1 MSGVKGRVAIVTG
14 GARGIGAATAR
25 HLAEAGAKVAVLD
38 LNGEAAKA
46 TAAAISETA
55 GEAVGFEANVT
66 DRDSMT
72 RVIDSIANQF
82 GSVDILMN
90 NAGVLRDNLLFKMSD
105 NDWDLVMDVHLKGA
119 FIPTQIAQRYM
130 VEQRY
135 GRIISMSSISA
146 NGYRG
151 QTNYST
157 AKAGLQG
164 FTRTVAIE
172 LGPFGVTANAIAPG
186 FIETDMTRETAERLG
201 TTIDDMREQAAKTTP
216 VRRGGLPEDVANAVL
231 FLASE
236 KSSFITGNTL
246 YVTGGNY

>member
-1 MSGVKGRVAIVTG
+1 MTGVENRVAIITG

-25 HLAEAGAKVAVLD
+25 HLAKAGAKVAVLD
-38 LNGEAAKA
+38 LNGEAARQ
-46 TAAAISETA
+46 TAASISESA
-55 GEAVGFEANVT
+55 GEAIGLEANVT
-66 DRDSMT
+66 DRENMT
-72 RVIDSIANQF
+72 RVIDSIAEKF
-82 GSVDILMN
+82 GRVDILMN

-105 NDWDLVMDVHLKGA
+105 TDWDLVMDVHLKGA
-119 FIPTQIAQRYM
+119 FITTQIAQRYM

-151 QTNYST
+151 QVNYSA
-157 AKAGLQG
+157 AKAGIQG

-201 TTIDDMREQAAKTTP
+201 TTIDEMRDQAAKNTP
-216 VRRGGLPEDVANAVL
+216 VRRGGVPDDVANAVL

-236 KSSFITGNTL
+236 ETSFVTGNTL
-246 YVTGGNY
+246 YVTGGNN

>member
-1 MSGVKGRVAIVTG
+1 MSGVNGRVAVVTG
-14 GARGIGAATAR
+14 GARGIGAAAAKQ
-25 HLAEAGAKVAVLD
+25 LAQAGAKVAVLD
-38 LNGEAAKA
+38 LNGQAARA
-46 TAAAISETA
+46 TAESISSSV
-55 GEAVGFEANVT
+55 GEAIGFEANVT
-66 DRDSMT
+66 DRENMT
-72 RVIDSIANQF
+72 RVIGTIAEKF

-105 NDWDLVMDVHLKGA
+105 NDWELVMDVHLKGA
-119 FIPTQIAQRYM
+119 FIASQVAQRYM
-130 VEQRY
+130 VQQRY

-151 QTNYST
+151 QANYST

-164 FTRTVAIE
+164 FTRTLGIE
-172 LGPFGVTANAIAPG
+172 LGPFGITANAIAPG

-201 TTIDDMREQAAKTTP
+201 TTIEEMREQAAKTTP
-216 VRRGGLPEDVANAVL
+216 VRRGGLPSDIANAVL

-236 KSSFITGNTL
+236 ESSFITGNTL